1 MGIGIAFLPPELS
14 VYSFLVILPA
24 LLMPLSAQPLISLP
38 RYVLD
43 AFPLFFVLGYLLS
56 YSRVALYLWLLVS
69 ASLGAALTALFVT
82 WRWVA

>member
-1 MGIGIAFLPPELS
+1 MGIGFAVLPPGLS
-14 VYSFLVILPA
+14 GYTFLVMLPA
-24 LLMPLSAQPLISLP
+24 LLMPATAFPLLSMP
-38 RYVLD
+38 RFLLG